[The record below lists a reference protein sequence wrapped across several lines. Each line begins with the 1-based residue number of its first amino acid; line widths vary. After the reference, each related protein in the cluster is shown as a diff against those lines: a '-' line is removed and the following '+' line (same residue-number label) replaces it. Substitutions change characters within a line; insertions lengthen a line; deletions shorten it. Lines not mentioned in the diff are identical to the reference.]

1 MSAEAPPPGDNNGAP
16 FKMSF
21 GAGAIKGKGKTLLTR
36 PAAPLVKPTG
46 AFGAPS
52 TEAPTE
58 RHVDELIRG
67 LDGNKIESLAPQE
80 EAKQLVIPKLENADW
95 RQQALSK
102 RKRGYLPEGS
112 SNSKDS
118 AVTMETEEADETRI
132 GLQISKRVKVEQQTT
147 TDQGS
152 SSSMDVDSDTT
163 KTTTTTTT
171 TTTTVV
177 TEETIEEM
185 AARKILEAAT
195 GESGESARRLILLGQ
210 ENVHQDEV
218 EAFQKNLEELP
229 DEASLEDYAKVPVEE
244 FGAALL
250 RGMGW
255 KGDNNGSEAVEY
267 NRRPALLGLGAKPRE
282 PEPSKKK
289 YIKPGESR
297 TPQSI
302 PVPSRNST
310 ARPSSSSSHR
320 DSRDT
325 RDAKGRDDRDSK
337 DTRDRDD
344 RDSRENS
351 RSTRDDRDHRD
362 RRSRD
367 DHDSRGGG
375 SYRDH
380 RDKEREKEKDRG
392 DRDTRDTRD
401 SRDSRRDDRDR
412 DRDRDYR
419 REDKRE
425 DRREDRRDNRG
436 EERRRDRSRDRE
448 RDRERSRR

>member
-1 MSAEAPPPGDNNGAP
+1 MSAEAPPPPPPGDNNGAP

-80 EAKQLVIPKLENADW
+80 EAKQLVIPKLENEDW

-112 SNSKDS
+112 SNSKDQ
-118 AVTMETEEADETRI
+118 AVTMETEEADETRV
-132 GLQISKRVKVEQQTT
+132 GLQIGKRVKVEQKTT

-152 SSSMDVDSDTT
+152 PSSMDVDSD
-163 KTTTTTTT
+163 TTTTTT

-177 TEETIEEM
+177 IEETIEEM
-185 AARKILEAAT
+185 AARKILEAAS
-195 GESGESARRLILLGQ
+195 GESGEGARRLILQGQ

-255 KGDNNGSEAVEY
+255 KGDNNGAEAVEY

-325 RDAKGRDDRDSK
+325 RDARDRDGRDSK

-344 RDSRENS
+344 RDSRESS
-351 RSTRDDRDHRD
+351 RSARDDRDHRD
-362 RRSRD
+362 RRNRD
-367 DHDSRGGG
+367 DRDSRGDGG
-375 SYRDH
+375 YRDH
-380 RDKEREKEKDRG
+380 RDREREKERG
-392 DRDTRDTRD
+392 DRDTGDTRD

-419 REDKRE
+419 RED
-425 DRREDRRDNRG
+425 RREDRRDHRG
-436 EERRRDRSRDRE
+436 EDRRRDRSRDRE
-448 RDRERSRR
+448 RDRARSRR